1 MTKLNLH
8 SVTSIDELVFPA
20 EANELNLN
28 SSATEFFTDFQNIEP
43 MVINASVSAA
53 DARQMMMATHVRLKL
68 VLNNDGKFVGV
79 ITAQDLSEQNILRYT
94 LADKSHLEDL
104 VVADLMSRKRDLMAL
119 DLREMQSSS
128 IGDVV
133 NLLKDNSQQHCLVV
147 DEATHQIRGIFSA
160 SDISRKLRLPINIQE
175 QSSFYRVFA
184 AVS

>member
-8 SVTSIDELVFPA
+8 SVSSVDELMYPNQS
-20 EANELNLN
+20 NELSLE
-28 SSATEFFTDFQNIEP
+28 SSALKFFTDFQNNEP
-43 MVINASVSAA
+43 LVIDASVSAV

-68 VLNNDGKFVGV
+68 VVNR
-79 ITAQDLSEQNILRYT
+79 AAHDLSEQNILRYT
-94 LADKSHLEDL
+94 LADKSHLDDL
-104 VVADLMSRKRDLMAL
+104 AVADLMTRKRDLMAL
-119 DLREMQSSS
+119 DLNEVGTSS

-147 DEATHQIRGIFSA
+147 DDKTHQIRGIFSA
-160 SDISRKLRLPINIQE
+160 SDISRKLHLPINIQE